1 MGTFRAIITF
11 VWLTPIATSDA
22 TALAGW
28 RATGTAVPVTLGCR
42 ERDVDVVDTAKVEVV
57 ATSDVEVVDTKV
69 EVVDTTS
76 VDVVETRVGGV
87 VAVAVV
93 VGATSITSAAVIVN
107 ERTTS
112 VAGAYVESPAWLVV
126 SEHKPA
132 DSIVTLNP
140 DTVHTS
146 GVIELSVT
154 ARFEFELGLTVNG
167 TEENTLSPGFTN
179 VMTWDESGL
188 IPTDAADEAVVVA
201 PFVAVVVKV

>member
-1 MGTFRAIITF
+1 M
-11 VWLTPIATSDA
+11 
-22 TALAGW
+22 
-28 RATGTAVPVTLGCR
+28 TLGCR
-42 ERDVDVVDTAKVEVV
+42 ESDVDVVDTTKFEVV
-57 ATSDVEVVDTKV
+57 VTSDVEVVDTTKV

-76 VDVVETRVGGV
+76 VDVVETRVGSV
-87 VAVAVV
+87 VVVAVV
-93 VGATSITSAAVIVN
+93 VGAPSITSVAVIVN